1 MVLRVFCRSIQPLRS
16 MNRRIVFL
24 VLFTVITTASAGA
37 QSAEDRIGTLKS
49 LTDSLF
55 TDLGTDT
62 PAVSIGLFKGQEK
75 VFDASYGQANLE
87 WNIPASSDTVFLLA
101 SVSKQFTAYA
111 IATLAADGRLDLDA
125 DIRTLFPEMHAFGA
139 PITFRHLVHHTS
151 GLRDEFDLLGMAGW
165 RMDDVITH
173 QAILDLAY
181 KQESLNFPVGS
192 AYSYSNTGYTLLA
205 ETVRRL
211 TGKTL
216 AAWLLENVF
225 APLGMESTHVHDSYA
240 SLVPRVAQGHEPNGD
255 GGYRKQLYV
264 YENVGSTG
272 VFSSVDDLGR
282 WAHALNHRT
291 IGSDAVHELTH
302 TRGVLTSGDTLAYAF
317 GQSVNTLFGHA
328 RVTHGGWHRGF
339 RTVLMRFPDDDMAV
353 VVLANTNSINPS
365 DAATAIMKHLFVPG
379 ADSLKGYEG
388 VYDSEELG
396 TMYRLEWND
405 GALRAHHDRN
415 EPFTLTWNDPDAF
428 TTDAWYF
435 DSIAFQ
441 RNSDGQVT
449 GFEGTTDR
457 ARKVSFLRQ

>member
-1 MVLRVFCRSIQPLRS
+1 MY
-16 MNRRIVFL
+16 RRIVYL

-37 QSAEDRIGTLKS
+37 QSVEDRIGSLKS

-75 VFDASYGQANLE
+75 VFDASYGEANME
-87 WNIPASSDTVFLLA
+87 WDIPASSDTVFLLA
-101 SVSKQFTAYA
+101 SVSKQFTAWA

-125 DIRTLFPEMHAFGA
+125 DIRSLFPEMHDFGT

-181 KQESLNFPVGS
+181 GQESLNFPVGS

-205 ETVRRL
+205 ETVRRV
-211 TGKTL
+211 TGQSL
-216 AAWLLENVF
+216 GDWLDKNVF
-225 APLGMESTHVHDSYA
+225 EPLDMTSTHVHDTYA
-240 SLVPRVAQGHEPNGD
+240 TLVPRVAQGHEPDGD

-272 VFSSVDDLGR
+272 VFSSVNDLGR

-291 IGSDAVHELTH
+291 IGVPAVHELTH

-317 GQSVNTLFGHA
+317 GQSVNTLFGHS
-328 RVTHGGWHRGF
+328 RVAHSGWHRGF
-339 RTVLMRFPDDDMAV
+339 RTVLMRFPEDDMAI

-365 DAATAIMKHLFVPG
+365 DAATAIMKHMFVPG
-379 ADSLKGYEG
+379 ADSLQGYAG
-388 VYDSEELG
+388 IYRSDELD
-396 TMYRLEWND
+396 TAYTLTWNE
-405 GALRAHHDRN
+405 GALRAQHDRN
-415 EPFTLTWNDPDAF
+415 NPFTLSWSDPDSF

-441 RNSDGQVT
+441 RNSDGQIT

-457 ARKVSFLRQ
+457 ARSVSFRRE